1 MNKSSDVEEIEL
13 EVGIADRYYPI
24 RTTENQ
30 MDYILDAAKMINKD
44 ISDFS
49 KKYSVKDKQDGLAMY
64 SLKLLVKHLKEVTQT
79 DKKVSQENSLDKIER
94 RIDALNHKIELRLNN
109 H

>member
-1 MNKSSDVEEIEL
+1 MGKEIEL
-13 EVGIADRYYPI
+13 EVDIADRCYPI
-24 RTTENQ
+24 RTTESQ
-30 MDYILDAAKMINKD
+30 MDRILDAVKVLNKG

-64 SLKLLVKHLKEVTQT
+64 SLKLLVKHLKEVTHSDSKT
-79 DKKVSQENSLDKIER
+79 NQENQLYKVEQ
-94 RIDALNHKIELRLNN
+94 RIDALNHKIKLRLKT